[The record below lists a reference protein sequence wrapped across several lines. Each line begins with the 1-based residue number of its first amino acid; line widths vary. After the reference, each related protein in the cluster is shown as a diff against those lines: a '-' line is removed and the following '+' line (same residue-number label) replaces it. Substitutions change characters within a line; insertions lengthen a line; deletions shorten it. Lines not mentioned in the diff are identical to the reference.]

1 MPFMQWNQVQRFVKW
16 ASTIGG
22 HNIRKILIANRG
34 EIACRVMR
42 TAKKM
47 GVKSVAVYSEADRNS
62 MHVAMADEAYCIGP
76 APSQQ
81 SYLAMQKIMQVAKV
95 SAAQAIHPGYGFL
108 SENTE
113 FAELC
118 KQEGIIFIGPPSSA
132 IRDMGIKSTSK
143 AIMSAAGV
151 PVVEG
156 YHGEDQSDECLKEHA
171 KRIGYPVMIKAVRGG
186 GGKGMRIAHSE
197 KEFLDQ
203 LESARREAKKAFNDD
218 AMLIEKFVDNP
229 RHVEVQ
235 VFGDQHGNAVYLFE
249 RDCSVQRRH
258 QKIIEEA
265 PGPGINPE
273 VRKRLGEAAVKAAK
287 AVNYVGAGTVEFI
300 MDSQHNFYFMEMN
313 TRLQVE
319 HPVTEMITGTDLVE
333 WQLRVAA
340 GEKIPLMQEEILLR
354 GHAFEARI
362 YAEDPNNNFMP
373 GAGPLLHLS
382 TPPPDSFTRIE
393 TGVRQGD
400 EVSVHYD
407 PMIAKLVVWAE
418 DRQAALRKLRYSLRQ
433 YNIVGLSTNI
443 DFLLS
448 LSGHP
453 QFEAGIVH
461 TNFIPQHHDELFPT
475 KKATPPEVLCQAALG
490 LILKEKM
497 LTNAFRDQSN
507 DKFSPFASSTG
518 RRINMCYT
526 RRLSLLDGE
535 SIVDVAVSY
544 NQEGSYNMQ
553 IQDKTYLISGE
564 IFNEGDSVYLRSS
577 VNGTVCKSKLVILDN
592 TIYLFFPEG
601 SAQIGLPVPKYLSA
615 VSSVGMQSGA
625 VAPMTGTVEKVFVKA
640 GDKVQ
645 IGDPLMVMI
654 AMKMEHTIRAPK
666 AGVIRKTTICRSHLG
681 GSNPDTHNGFHCRIR
696 ALAELL
702 RKIAGG
708 LSQRV
713 VVMAMSYLDEM
724 AFQVWLCL
732 PAMVH
737 MDQAGV
743 QCSWLY
749 TGRFQKHA
757 LQEDSRY
764 PEHQHSWTLHRTG
777 LISLSKYCLNSSH
790 SI

>member
-1 MPFMQWNQVQRFVKW
+1 MAAASALALGSEGRRQLRRALQGRKWLWALSTREYASVTGQR
-16 ASTIGG
+16 
-22 HNIRKILIANRG
+22 NIEKVLVANRG

-42 TAKKM
+42 TARKM

-81 SYLAMQKIMQVAKV
+81 SYLSMEKIMQVARN

-118 KQEGIIFIGPPSSA
+118 NQEGIIFIGPPSSA

-156 YHGEDQSDECLKEHA
+156 YHGEEQSDKFLEDQA
-171 KRIGYPVMIKAVRGG
+171 RRIGYPVMIKAVRGG
-186 GGKGMRIAHSE
+186 GGKGMRIAFTE
-197 KEFLDQ
+197 KEFQEQ
-203 LESARREAKKAFNDD
+203 LESARREAKKSFNDD

-265 PGPGINPE
+265 PGPGIKPE
-273 VRKRLGEAAVKAAK
+273 VRRKLGEAAVRAAK

-300 MDSQHNFYFMEMN
+300 MDSAHNFYFMEMN

-333 WQLRVAA
+333 WQLKVAA
-340 GEKIPLMQEEILLR
+340 GEKIPLTQEEIVLK

-382 TPPPDSFTRIE
+382 TPPADSCTRIE

-400 EVSVHYD
+400 EVSIHYD

-418 DRQAALRKLRYSLRQ
+418 DRPAALRKLRYCLQQ
-433 YNIVGLSTNI
+433 YNIVGLSTNV
-443 DFLLS
+443 DFLLN
-448 LSGHP
+448 LSAHP
-453 QFEAGIVH
+453 EFEAGNVH
-461 TNFIPQHHDELFPT
+461 TNFIPQHHSELFPPKRSISKVT
-475 KKATPPEVLCQAALG
+475 LCQAALG
-490 LILKEKM
+490 LILKEK
-497 LTNAFRDQSN
+497 LVTDTFRLQTE
-507 DKFSPFASSTG
+507 DKFSPFASSSG
-518 RRINMCYT
+518 RRINIPYVRNMI
-526 RRLSLLDGE
+526 LLDNE
-535 SIVDVAVSY
+535 KNVNIAIQY
-544 NQEGSYNMQ
+544 NLDGSYDMQ
-553 IQDKTYLISGE
+553 IEDQFFHVSGCLSRDDNNVE
-564 IFNEGDSVYLRSS
+564 YIRCS
-577 VNGTVCKSKLVILDN
+577 VNGVVYQSKLVVLD
-592 TIYLFFPEG
+592 TAVYLFSSE
-601 SAQIGLPVPKYLSA
+601 SHEQIDLPVPKYLTST
-615 VSSVGMQSGA
+615 SSGGGHSGA
-625 VAPMTGTVEKVFVKA
+625 VAPMTGTVDKVFVKS

-645 IGDPLMVMI
+645 IGDSLVVMT

-666 AGVIRKTTICRSHLG
+666 AGIIKKVLYQE
-681 GSNPDTHNGFHCRIR
+681 GSQVNRHAP
-696 ALAELL
+696 LVEL
-702 RKIAGG
+702 
-708 LSQRV
+708 
-713 VVMAMSYLDEM
+713 EE
-724 AFQVWLCL
+724 
-732 PAMVH
+732 
-737 MDQAGV
+737 
-743 QCSWLY
+743 
-749 TGRFQKHA
+749 
-757 LQEDSRY
+757 ED
-764 PEHQHSWTLHRTG
+764 
-777 LISLSKYCLNSSH
+777 
-790 SI
+790 

>member
-1 MPFMQWNQVQRFVKW
+1 MALQLVAPR
-16 ASTIGG
+16 GRCCLRLLRPH
-22 HNIRKILIANRG
+22 HNIEKILIANRG

-42 TAKKM
+42 TARRM

-62 MHVAMADEAYCIGP
+62 MHVAMADEAFCIGP

-81 SYLAMQKIMQVAKV
+81 SYLAMEKIIQVAKA
-95 SAAQAIHPGYGFL
+95 SAAQAVHPGYGFL

-203 LESARREAKKAFNDD
+203 LESARREAKKSFNDD
-218 AMLIEKFVDNP
+218 AMLIEKFVDQP

-340 GEKIPLMQEEILLR
+340 GEKIPLRQEEILLR

-362 YAEDPNNNFMP
+362 YAEDPNNDFMP

-382 TPPPDSFTRIE
+382 TPLPDSFTRIE

-418 DRQAALRKLRYSLRQ
+418 DRQAALRKLRYSLHQ
-433 YNIVGLSTNI
+433 YNIVGLNTNI

-448 LSGHP
+448 LSRHP
-453 QFEAGIVH
+453 QFEAGNVH
-461 TNFIPQHHDELFPT
+461 TNFIPQHHDELFPAQ
-475 KKATPPEVLCQAALG
+475 KATPHEVVCQAALG

-497 LTNAFRDQSN
+497 VTDAFRDQAG
-507 DKFSPFASSTG
+507 DKFSPFASSSG
-518 RRINMCYT
+518 RRLNILYT
-526 RRLSLLDGE
+526 RKLSLLDGE
-535 SIVDVAVSY
+535 NTVDVMVNY
-544 NQEGSYNMQ
+544 NREGTYNMQ
-553 IQDKTYLISGE
+553 IEDKTFLISGD
-564 IFNEGDSVYLRSS
+564 IFKEGNSFYLRSS
-577 VNGTVCKSKLVILDN
+577 VNGAISKSKMVILDN
-592 TIYLFFPEG
+592 TIYLFTPEG

-615 VSSVGMQSGA
+615 VSSEGMQGGA
-625 VAPMTGTVEKVFVKA
+625 VAPMTGTIEKIFVKA

-666 AGVIRKTTICRSHLG
+666 AGVIKKVNFQEGAQANRHASLVE
-681 GSNPDTHNGFHCRIR
+681 F
-696 ALAELL
+696 
-702 RKIAGG
+702 
-708 LSQRV
+708 V
-713 VVMAMSYLDEM
+713 DEE
-724 AFQVWLCL
+724 
-732 PAMVH
+732 
-737 MDQAGV
+737 
-743 QCSWLY
+743 S
-749 TGRFQKHA
+749 
-757 LQEDSRY
+757 E
-764 PEHQHSWTLHRTG
+764 
-777 LISLSKYCLNSSH
+777 SK
-790 SI
+790 

>member
-1 MPFMQWNQVQRFVKW
+1 MALVLAAARGCCCLRALRRQQWNQLQRFVKW
-16 ASTIGG
+16 ASTTGR
-22 HNIRKILIANRG
+22 HNIEKILIANRG

-62 MHVAMADEAYCIGP
+62 MHVAMADEAFCIGP

-81 SYLAMQKIMQVAKV
+81 SYLAMEKIIQVARV

-156 YHGEDQSDECLKEHA
+156 YHGEDQSDECLKDHA

-203 LESARREAKKAFNDD
+203 LESARREAKKSFNDD

-235 VFGDQHGNAVYLFE
+235 VFGDQHGNAVHLFE

-265 PGPGINPE
+265 PGPGINSE

-300 MDSQHNFYFMEMN
+300 MDSRHNFYFMEMN

-340 GEKIPLMQEEILLR
+340 GEKLPLMQEEILLR

-418 DRQAALRKLRYSLRQ
+418 DRQAALRKLRYSLHR

-453 QFEAGIVH
+453 QFEAGNVH

-475 KKATPPEVLCQAALG
+475 KKATPPEVMCQAALG

-497 LTNAFRDQSN
+497 QTDAFRDQSD

-518 RRINMCYT
+518 RRINICYT
-526 RRLSLLDGE
+526 RKLSLLDGE
-535 SIVDVAVSY
+535 NVVDIAVSY
-544 NQEGSYNMQ
+544 NQGGSYNMQ
-553 IQDKTYLISGE
+553 IQDKTFLISGE
-564 IFNEGDSVYLRSS
+564 IVNEDDTVYLRSS
-577 VNGTVCKSKLVILDN
+577 VNGTVCKSRLVILDN

-601 SAQIGLPVPKYLSA
+601 SAQVGLPVPKYLSA

-666 AGVIRKTTICRSHLG
+666 AGVIKKVNFQEG
-681 GSNPDTHNGFHCRIR
+681 GQANRHAPLVEFVDEE
-696 ALAELL
+696 AE
-702 RKIAGG
+702 
-708 LSQRV
+708 
-713 VVMAMSYLDEM
+713 
-724 AFQVWLCL
+724 
-732 PAMVH
+732 
-737 MDQAGV
+737 
-743 QCSWLY
+743 
-749 TGRFQKHA
+749 
-757 LQEDSRY
+757 
-764 PEHQHSWTLHRTG
+764 
-777 LISLSKYCLNSSH
+777 SK
-790 SI
+790 

>member
-1 MPFMQWNQVQRFVKW
+1 MALAAAERGRGCLGALRRLQWNQVRIFVKW

-22 HNIRKILIANRG
+22 HSIGKILIANRG

-76 APSQQ
+76 PPSQQ
-81 SYLAMQKIMQVAKV
+81 SYLAMEKILQVARV

-118 KQEGIIFIGPPSSA
+118 KQQGIIFIGPPSSA

-171 KRIGYPVMIKAVRGG
+171 RRIGYPVMIKAIRGG

-203 LESARREAKKAFNDD
+203 LESARREAKKSFNDD

-265 PGPGINPE
+265 PGPGISAE
-273 VRKRLGEAAVKAAK
+273 VRRRLGEAAVKAAK

-340 GEKIPLMQEEILLR
+340 GEKIPLMQEEILLQ

-382 TPPPDSFTRIE
+382 TPPADRFTRIE

-418 DRQAALRKLRYSLRQ
+418 DRQAALRKLRYSLHQ

-453 QFEAGIVH
+453 QFEAGNVH

-475 KKATPPEVLCQAALG
+475 KKATPHEVMCQAALG

-497 LTNAFRDQSN
+497 LTDAFRDQSD

-518 RRINMCYT
+518 RRINICYT
-526 RRLSLLDGE
+526 RKMSLLDGE
-535 SIVDVAVSY
+535 NIVDVAVSY
-544 NQEGSYNMQ
+544 NQDGSYKMQ
-553 IQDKTYLISGE
+553 IQDKTFLISGE
-564 IFNEGDSVYLRSS
+564 ILKEGDSLYLRSS
-577 VNGTVCKSKLVILDN
+577 VDGTVSKSKLVILDN
-592 TIYLFFPEG
+592 TIYLFFLEG

-615 VSSVGMQSGA
+615 VSSGAEQSGA

-645 IGDPLMVMI
+645 VGDPLMVMI

-666 AGVIRKTTICRSHLG
+666 AGVIKKVHFQEGAQANRHAPLVEFV
-681 GSNPDTHNGFHCRIR
+681 DEE
-696 ALAELL
+696 AE
-702 RKIAGG
+702 
-708 LSQRV
+708 
-713 VVMAMSYLDEM
+713 
-724 AFQVWLCL
+724 
-732 PAMVH
+732 
-737 MDQAGV
+737 
-743 QCSWLY
+743 
-749 TGRFQKHA
+749 
-757 LQEDSRY
+757 
-764 PEHQHSWTLHRTG
+764 
-777 LISLSKYCLNSSH
+777 SK
-790 SI
+790 